1 MSCPVI
7 ELTQQLIRRPS
18 LSPDDAGCQA
28 LLIERLQAIGFT
40 VERMDFADTQNFWA
54 WRGQGETLAFAG
66 HTDVVPPGDA
76 DRWINPPFEPTIRS
90 QQLCFAVHHSY
101 CALVTGICAGAAAIA
116 LFFVY
121 SYYFSYHNI
130 VPFDYYRAYCYDD
143 IIHHSRTNVC
153 CFYNKI
159 NCQWS
164 DCI

>member
-66 HTDVVPPGDA
+66 HTDVVPLATPTVGSI
-76 DRWINPPFEPTIRS
+76 RRLNQPFVTACYS
-90 QQLCFAVHHSY
+90 GAVRQ
-101 CALVTGICAGAAAIA
+101 I
-116 LFFVY
+116 
-121 SYYFSYHNI
+121 
-130 VPFDYYRAYCYDD
+130 
-143 IIHHSRTNVC
+143 
-153 CFYNKI
+153 
-159 NCQWS
+159 
-164 DCI
+164 

>member
-76 DRWINPPFEPTIRS
+76 DRWINPPFEPTIRDGMLFGRGAADMKGS
-90 QQLCFAVHHSY
+90 LAAMVVAAERFVAQHPNQTAR
-101 CALVTGICAGAAAIA
+101 LVTRAIYAGMKSSTLWFADLAPAPEW
-116 LFFVY
+116 L
-121 SYYFSYHNI
+121 HLG
-130 VPFDYYRAYCYDD
+130 PRDLLQHCTR
-143 IIHHSRTNVC
+143 
-153 CFYNKI
+153 
-159 NCQWS
+159 
-164 DCI
+164 

>member
-66 HTDVVPPGDA
+66 
-76 DRWINPPFEPTIRS
+76 RRR
-90 QQLCFAVHHSY
+90 
-101 CALVTGICAGAAAIA
+101 GAARRRRPLDQSTI
-116 LFFVY
+116 
-121 SYYFSYHNI
+121 
-130 VPFDYYRAYCYDD
+130 
-143 IIHHSRTNVC
+143 
-153 CFYNKI
+153 
-159 NCQWS
+159 
-164 DCI
+164 